1 MAYKKIFIF
10 VERNYINMKKIVLIL
25 LTAITLGLI
34 VESCRS
40 PQSCPAYGEARKFQI
55 EQRH

>member
-1 MAYKKIFIF
+1 
-10 VERNYINMKKIVLIL
+10 MKKIVLIL